1 MDQPTV
7 LRETKIGQKGFVKED
22 VLTYLDELNSKIQSL
37 EDDLKNASGQ
47 KPADPQELIKYRNQV
62 DNLQEKLN
70 ASNNALRAAKKE
82 NEELQGQIAKLKAGD
97 PAAVGTPAANNAQT
111 QAALDAAKKEIDN
124 LKAQLRIANERANAN
139 SGAAPVNNAQAQAAV
154 EAAKKEI
161 DNLRAQLRTAAQKV
175 TDAEKKA
182 AEAEKKA
189 ASSNAAAPADN
200 KAAAGELAKLKLELE
215 KTAAEVK
222 AKSAELDAKIKESAD
237 KDSRIDQLTKQNA
250 AAAKKDEEIE
260 KLNGEIKELNA
271 EITQLRENANN
282 PAALMGSLFA
292 EAQKTVSQLKLQA
305 EQEAAKTTKDAS
317 EKAEKVVLEANMS
330 AEKTIIEANK
340 TAEKTIKDANDQ
352 AKAAVEEANVKVDK
366 LNEMSSTVRN
376 MLLNEIESVNVKFN
390 DLTNTINRLTS
401 QASDKMNEAQTII
414 GEARKAVE
422 PNEQNTI
429 RRAESPKAD
438 FNAAKAPVASV
449 PNVEF
454 NKSVNNAEK
463 RQAPVAPAP
472 VKEEPVNDP
481 FARVAGGSYNQG
493 SSNSFN
499 KPQTPPPP
507 TPAPAPVHEAPKP
520 APKKPVSSFNFDMS
534 ELLKAAEAE
543 AAKDSN

>member
-82 NEELQGQIAKLKAGD
+82 NEELQGQIAKLKAGG
-97 PAAVGTPAANNAQT
+97 PAAAGTPAANNAQT

-139 SGAAPVNNAQAQAAV
+139 AGAAPVNNAQAQAAV

-161 DNLRAQLRTAAQKV
+161 DNLRSQLRTAAQKV

-189 ASSNAAAPADN
+189 VSSNAAAPADN
-200 KAAAGELAKLKLELE
+200 KAATEELAKLKLELE
-215 KTAAEVK
+215 KTSAEVK

-250 AAAKKDEEIE
+250 AVAKKDEEIE
-260 KLNGEIKELNA
+260 KLNGEIKDLNA
-271 EITQLRENANN
+271 EIVQLRENANN

-305 EQEAAKTTKDAS
+305 EQEAAQTTKEAS

-330 AEKTIIEANK
+330 AEKTIVEANR

-366 LNEMSSTVRN
+366 LNEMSATVRN

-422 PNEQNTI
+422 PNEQNSI
-429 RRAESPKAD
+429 KRAEAPKAD
-438 FNAAKAPVASV
+438 FNAAKAPAASV

-463 RQAPVAPAP
+463 RQAPVVQPSA
-472 VKEEPVNDP
+472 KEEPVNDP

-499 KPQTPPPP
+499 KPQTPPPS
-507 TPAPAPVHEAPKP
+507 PASASVHEAPKP